1 MKVLVTGATGFIGGN
16 LARALCQSGYE
27 VRTLVRPGSNTLTI
41 DDTGAEQVQGDIL
54 DRESVLRAARGCQAV
69 FHCAAAYAFWARD
82 PRTIYQ
88 TNVTGTAIVLEAA
101 QEAGV
106 SRVVYTSTV
115 STVGLPR
122 RDPAGSL
129 SLGEIPSFG
138 SAQDRPKPPLQK
150 GRGRMRSRSGP
161 AEPGVG
167 DHQAA
172 LGTEDTAIDP
182 RHLVGNYKKSKY
194 QAEQLALKR
203 CADGLPVV
211 VVNPTTPV
219 GPWDIKPTPTGK
231 MVLDF
236 VRGRIPVYVDTGMNL
251 VDVADVVMGHILALE
266 KGQPGERYLLG
277 NRNISLVELFTM
289 LQELAGRRAPRWRAP
304 FWLAI
309 GAGYIDLLLE
319 GGLLRREP
327 RIPLEGLKVSKTPMY
342 VSCQKAITELGLPQS
357 PVEAALEKAVRWFKD
372 YGYA

>member
-1 MKVLVTGATGFIGGN
+1 VLVTGATGFIGGN
-16 LARALCQSGYE
+16 LARALWRSGYE
-27 VRTLVRPGSNTLTI
+27 VRALVRPGSNTLTI
-41 DDTGAEQVQGDIL
+41 DDAGVEQVRGDIL

-88 TNVTGTAIVLEAA
+88 TNVAGTGIVLEAA

-115 STVGLPR
+115 STIGLPQA
-122 RDPAGSL
+122 DPSTSPGL
-129 SLGEIPSFG
+129 SL
-138 SAQDRPKPPLQK
+138 R
-150 GRGRMRSRSGP
+150 
-161 AEPGVG
+161 
-167 DHQAA
+167 
-172 LGTEDTAIDP
+172 TEDTALDP

-194 QAEQLALKR
+194 QAEQLALK
-203 CADGLPVV
+203 CAEGLPVV

-219 GPWDIKPTPTGK
+219 GPWDVKPTPTGK

-236 VRGRIPVYVDTGMNL
+236 VRGRMPAYVDTGMNL
-251 VDVADVVMGHILALE
+251 VDVADVAAGHILALE

-277 NRNISLVELFTM
+277 NRNISLIELFTM
-289 LQELAGRRAPRWRAP
+289 LQELTGRRAPRWRAP

-357 PVEAALEKAVRWFKD
+357 SVETALEKAVRWFKD